1 MATCGDVPERRGF
14 LAIPRAERS
23 DKACS
28 FDFCCSPTRGPFFQR
43 QHAENGTERP
53 PLLGPDK
60 GRRLE
65 AKRGRPGPPHR
76 QPAKWKRLSWERRMR
91 DASRR
96 ETGRLRRGA
105 RPLSSQK
112 ATQIARKWETPNQ
125 AVPPIRDLLREV
137 FPTLA
142 GQWAGGR
149 RPSPAH
155 LRQVRPGG
163 SGPPRGG
170 GDPLPGGRLSLRSGG
185 GGFVS
190 PLGSELPQK
199 RFKKGSIGCKNRPKS
214 VQKRPSRSRRK
225 AGPGHGIPRGGN
237 FCQPTLPVLTGR
249 LRCRPAH
256 IRRLCSG
263 RLLSAHCLQLL

>member
-1 MATCGDVPERRGF
+1 MGATNEGRFEARDGAAAKRRPSAQLPEGLPDRPQVGDPQPSCTTHPRPSPRGF
-14 LAIPRAERS
+14 S
-23 DKACS
+23 
-28 FDFCCSPTRGPFFQR
+28 
-43 QHAENGTERP
+43 
-53 PLLGPDK
+53 
-60 GRRLE
+60 
-65 AKRGRPGPPHR
+65 
-76 QPAKWKRLSWERRMR
+76 
-91 DASRR
+91 DAS
-96 ETGRLRRGA
+96 GPVGC
-105 RPLSSQK
+105 
-112 ATQIARKWETPNQ
+112 
-125 AVPPIRDLLREV
+125 
-137 FPTLA
+137 
-142 GQWAGGR
+142 GGR

-170 GDPLPGGRLSLRSGG
+170 GDPLRGGRLSLRSGG